1 MNTSVLHTIEEALN
15 DIRNGKVVIVVD
27 DEDRENEGD
36 FLTAARN
43 ATPEVINFMA
53 THGRGLIC
61 VPLTEDRCK
70 ELELPLM
77 VPSNTALHETPFTV
91 SVDLNGYG
99 CTTGISASDRAK
111 TVQALID
118 PAMKPSDFGRPGHIF
133 PLQAK
138 KGGVLRRTGHTEAAI
153 DMSRLAGFEPAGLIV
168 EIMNEDG
175 SMARLPELLEIA
187 KKFDLK
193 VVSIADLVAYR
204 LEHESLITKK
214 FEMEFPTPEGNFHLM
229 AYEQTTTGDVH
240 IALTLGNW
248 SEEDAVLTR
257 MHSGIL
263 ANDLLHMLQI
273 SPSPR
278 LSEVLR
284 QIKQEGKGVLVL
296 MNQQQK
302 NINMLHQLEQLRELL
317 DNPTSS
323 PDNLLKMD
331 SRDYGIG
338 AQILRD
344 LGVRKIRLMT
354 NGSGK
359 RIGIVGYGL
368 EIVETVSLSVPSS
381 GTFSSGATIG

>member
-1 MNTSVLHTIEEALN
+1 
-15 DIRNGKVVIVVD
+15 
-27 DEDRENEGD
+27 
-36 FLTAARN
+36 
-43 ATPEVINFMA
+43 
-53 THGRGLIC
+53 
-61 VPLTEDRCK
+61 
-70 ELELPLM
+70 
-77 VPSNTALHETPFTV
+77 
-91 SVDLNGYG
+91 
-99 CTTGISASDRAK
+99 
-111 TVQALID
+111 
-118 PAMKPSDFGRPGHIF
+118 
-133 PLQAK
+133 
-138 KGGVLRRTGHTEAAI
+138 
-153 DMSRLAGFEPAGLIV
+153 
-168 EIMNEDG
+168 
-175 SMARLPELLEIA
+175 
-187 KKFDLK
+187 
-193 VVSIADLVAYR
+193 
-204 LEHESLITKK
+204 
-214 FEMEFPTPEGNFHLM
+214 
-229 AYEQTTTGDVH
+229 
-240 IALTLGNW
+240 
-248 SEEDAVLTR
+248 